1 MGRSLDSDREQWS
14 GECGS
19 IVIASLFFLLCR
31 KKTTEKLCSL
41 LMSKACISDDLP
53 PNELP
58 NPNPETYS
66 SDLISIQDLLL
77 AGKVAK

>member
-1 MGRSLDSDREQWS
+1 
-14 GECGS
+14 
-19 IVIASLFFLLCR
+19 
-31 KKTTEKLCSL
+31 
-41 LMSKACISDDLP
+41 MSKACISDDLP

>member
-1 MGRSLDSDREQWS
+1 MRVDRKS
-14 GECGS
+14 
-19 IVIASLFFLLCR
+19 FLCALSCR

-77 AGKVAK
+77 AGKVANRLGFHS